1 MDFINT
7 LGFVY
12 EGVLA
17 GLLIALS
24 CSMVGVYLLMRRLSM
39 LGAGISHSAFGGIA
53 IAFLLGLEPT
63 LFTLFM

>member
-53 IAFLLGLEPT
+53 IAFFAGV
-63 LFTLFM
+63 

>member
-7 LGFVY
+7 LGLVY

-24 CSMVGVYLLMRRLSM
+24 CSMVGVYLLMRRLSC
-39 LGAGISHSAFGGIA
+39 SVQVF
-53 IAFLLGLEPT
+53 PT
-63 LFTLFM
+63 LPLVALP